1 MPKVFTRQLYKA
13 FEALEPI
20 IRDVQ
25 RTQTMLQNN
34 QRIIPRNYFA
44 RRSRQLQNRQHDLNR
59 CMGLIIELLHEQ
71 RIP

>member
-1 MPKVFTRQLYKA
+1 MPKVFTRQLNKA
-13 FEALEPI
+13 FKALEPI
-20 IRDVQ
+20 IMDVQ

-34 QRIIPRNYFA
+34 QRSIPPIYFA
-44 RRSRQLQNRQHDLNR
+44 RRSRQLQSRLHDLNR